1 MRLLGKKG
9 APKPEGVWIVLTR
22 QEAWDLK
29 VAFDYFF
36 DDPSGPGWH
45 HHVGDGIDEI
55 TIEIEIDPAE
65 SELAY

>member
-29 VAFDYFF
+29 VGGVQSA
-36 DDPSGPGWH
+36 
-45 HHVGDGIDEI
+45 V
-55 TIEIEIDPAE
+55 
-65 SELAY
+65 

>member
-9 APKPEGVWIVLTR
+9 SPKPEGVRIVLTR

-36 DDPSGPGWH
+36 EDPSGPGWH
-45 HHVGDGIDEI
+45 HHVGEGDDEI
-55 TIEIEIDPAE
+55 TIEIQFDEGEPEAPK
-65 SELAY
+65 